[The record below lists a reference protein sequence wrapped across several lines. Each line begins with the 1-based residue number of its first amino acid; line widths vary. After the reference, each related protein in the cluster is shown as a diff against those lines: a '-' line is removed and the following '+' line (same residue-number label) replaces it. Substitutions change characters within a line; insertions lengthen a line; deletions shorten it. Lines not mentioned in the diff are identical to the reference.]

1 MDCDEKSICRYYSD
15 DHRGINYNINRNII
29 CVDKSLPEDIVLNY
43 KLLIEIFSFCS
54 NEGEYDRCNF
64 TKLTCRIDTNCVL
77 TFYIRYFDH
86 MLQYVLHYNY
96 KHSIVSFSSE
106 KFDYIIGYLEKYFPQ
121 LKTIPMQKLVIDE

>member
-1 MDCDEKSICRYYSD
+1 MDCIEKSMCRYYSD
-15 DHRGINYNINRNII
+15 NHRGINYDINGNII

-54 NEGEYDRCNF
+54 NEGEYTRCNF

-77 TFYIRYFDH
+77 TFYISEFDY
-86 MLQYVLHYNY
+86 MLRYVLRCDY
-96 KHSIVSFSSE
+96 KHSSVSFSSE
-106 KFDYIIGYLEKYFPQ
+106 KFDYIIRYLEKYFPQ